1 MSEKQRTLP
10 LWMSNKEMKV
20 KKKTPLKSQRKEKTT
35 RVLFY
40 CMNEAELVEAA
51 VQCLTSGSFEDST
64 SPTHQQISKKG
75 KNAQEKVNKPSISRT
90 KLKRMTQIPEE
101 KVSDCR
107 DDLETTCVSETDS
120 DTTEVLPCTRSPEAQ
135 RSHHKNCTV
144 RNTDVDAEAR
154 KEKTTHEHQEDEALQ
169 LVRDIFFT

>member
-10 LWMSNKEMKV
+10 LWMANKEMKV

-35 RVLFY
+35 RALFY

-51 VQCLTSGSFEDST
+51 VQCLTSGSFEDGA

-75 KNAQEKVNKPSISRT
+75 NNTREKVNKPSVSLTR
-90 KLKRMTQIPEE
+90 LKRMTQISEE
-101 KVSDCR
+101 KDSDY
-107 DDLETTCVSETDS
+107 DPETTCVSETDL
-120 DTTEVLPCTRSPEAQ
+120 DITEVETLPYTRRPEAP
-135 RSHHKNCTV
+135 RSGTV
-144 RNTDVDAEAR
+144 RNTDVEAEG
-154 KEKTTHEHQEDEALQ
+154 KEEKPTDEHQEDEALQ